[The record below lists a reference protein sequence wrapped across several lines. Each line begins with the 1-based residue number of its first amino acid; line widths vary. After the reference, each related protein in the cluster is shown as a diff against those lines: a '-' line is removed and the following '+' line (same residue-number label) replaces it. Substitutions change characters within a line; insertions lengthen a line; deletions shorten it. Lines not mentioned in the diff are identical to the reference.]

1 MKCINKKIL
10 SVVMAVS
17 FSLSATACRT
27 DIKEPYS
34 LYSSI
39 EKYGL
44 APKANSTLLGEQVAH
59 LPQKDSAAASTNEQ
73 LAKAC
78 GAFNDTTLST
88 IYSQKADKKIYPAST
103 TKILTAYVALKY
115 GDLNEVY
122 TVSENA
128 CNQAADSS
136 VAGLH
141 PGDRITLRDLLKAML
156 VVSGN
161 DASVAIAEGISGST
175 EEFAKLMNEEA
186 LRLGA
191 THSHFV
197 NPNGLHDDQH
207 YTTVYDMYLIFHAAI
222 TEPVFLKII
231 KARKCNVTY
240 TDASGNVVKKQYIP
254 TNYYKTGEAK
264 APKGITAIGG
274 KTGTTGKAGYC
285 LVLLSE
291 NESGENLISIVYK
304 ATDRYSLYTM
314 MNRLLLSFL

>member
-1 MKCINKKIL
+1 MKCTNKKVL
-10 SVVMAVS
+10 SVLLAVS
-17 FSLSATACRT
+17 FMFSATACRT
-27 DIKEPYS
+27 DIKEPYQ

-44 APKANSTLLGEQVAH
+44 ALKSNSVLLGGQVAH
-59 LPQKDSAAASTNEQ
+59 LPETDSASAKVNEQ
-73 LAKAC
+73 FAKAC

-88 IYSQKADKKIYPAST
+88 IYSQKADERVYPAST

-128 CNQAADSS
+128 CDQAPDSS

-141 PGDRITLRDLLKAML
+141 PGDRVTLRDLLKGML
-156 VVSGN
+156 IVSGN

-175 EEFAKLMNEEA
+175 ESFAQLMNEEA
-186 LRLGA
+186 AKLGA

-197 NPNGLHDDQH
+197 NPNGLHDDDH

-222 TEPVFLKII
+222 QNPVFLKII
-231 KARKCNVTY
+231 KAKKSLVTY
-240 TDASGNVVKKQYIP
+240 TDASGAVVKKEYLP
-254 TNYYKTGEAK
+254 TNHYKTGEAK
-264 APKGITAIGG
+264 APKGITVIGG

-291 NESGENLISIVYK
+291 NESGENLITIVYK
-304 ATDRYSLYTM
+304 AVDRYSLYVM
-314 MNRLLLSFL
+314 MNRLLLSFT

>member
-1 MKCINKKIL
+1 MKCTNKRFL
-10 SVVMAVS
+10 SLFVAVS
-17 FSLSATACRT
+17 FMISATACQA
-27 DIKEPYS
+27 DVKEPYQ

-44 APKANSTLLGEQVAH
+44 ASKSHSVLLGGQVAH
-59 LPQKDSAAASTNEQ
+59 LPESDSPSAGANSA
-73 LAKAC
+73 LALAC

-88 IYSQKADKKIYPAST
+88 LYSQKADDKIYPAST

-161 DASVAIAEGISGST
+161 DAAIAIAEGVSGST
-175 EEFAKLMNEEA
+175 EAFAKLMNEEA
-186 LRLGA
+186 ARLGA

-197 NPNGLHDDQH
+197 NPNGLHDDDH
-207 YTTVYDMYLIFHAAI
+207 YTTVYDMYLIFHGAI
-222 TEPVFLKII
+222 QDPFFVKII
-231 KARKCNVTY
+231 KAKKCHVTY
-240 TDASGNVVKKQYIP
+240 ADVSGAVVKKDYVP
-254 TNYYKTGEAK
+254 TNLYKTGDVK
-264 APKGITAIGG
+264 APKGVTVIGG

-291 NESGENLISIVYK
+291 NESGENLITIVYK
-304 ATDRYSLYTM
+304 ANDKYSLYVM
-314 MNRLLLSFL
+314 MNRLLLSFT